1 MLKLTQTIIT
11 NLRSN
16 NKTLLTY
23 KLFKSTVAEAS
34 EIRPDEIKNIKT
46 GNRMVAAAFASLK
59 PISKLEAE
67 ISTPVTDEKITKATN
82 VNELLAISE
91 GSGISRRHALKVVS
105 TLAEWSSSGKV
116 KVSDFENDSR
126 FVKLCRIL
134 SKGAKINRNIASR
147 SEDLST
153 ILMVTAD
160 DEAAR
165 LISGLNL
172 GQMVKVMTTLT
183 VKKRRSVLLLR
194 TLAYNITASGEQLDL
209 KQSADLL
216 YSMCHL
222 NFIDENLL
230 SKICTDVTF
239 ELKKDIE
246 KSAVIGS
253 IVTSLGLLKYK
264 NCEILDALSDW
275 ILNNYSLCRPQDVFS
290 LFITLAT
297 VNYLPN
303 NSDELFKVLLPQLSL
318 SEARKPP
325 VWLNY
330 VWALV
335 VFNQA
340 SPSHLSSVLAPD
352 FVSKFEGAAP
362 SKTAGKLKLL
372 NINASAKLMKNYEGD
387 LLSPLSDIHDVSV
400 TKSKEKTKMADSV
413 VDTLKNLINLED
425 HLHVNVNTG
434 FGCSIDAE
442 CLLDKKCNPLPYNKG
457 YENRGETFRIAIL
470 AFDYHDMC
478 IGKVE
483 PSGVNALACRL
494 LQSQNYKVVTIPYTE
509 FKVSDKLVHRVQYL
523 ETKLK
528 NVVK

>member
-172 GQMVKVMTTLT
+172 GQMVKV
-183 VKKRRSVLLLR
+183 
-194 TLAYNITASGEQLDL
+194 N
-209 KQSADLL
+209 
-216 YSMCHL
+216 
-222 NFIDENLL
+222 
-230 SKICTDVTF
+230 
-239 ELKKDIE
+239 
-246 KSAVIGS
+246 
-253 IVTSLGLLKYK
+253 
-264 NCEILDALSDW
+264 
-275 ILNNYSLCRPQDVFS
+275 
-290 LFITLAT
+290 
-297 VNYLPN
+297 
-303 NSDELFKVLLPQLSL
+303 
-318 SEARKPP
+318 
-325 VWLNY
+325 
-330 VWALV
+330 
-335 VFNQA
+335 
-340 SPSHLSSVLAPD
+340 
-352 FVSKFEGAAP
+352 
-362 SKTAGKLKLL
+362 
-372 NINASAKLMKNYEGD
+372 
-387 LLSPLSDIHDVSV
+387 
-400 TKSKEKTKMADSV
+400 
-413 VDTLKNLINLED
+413 
-425 HLHVNVNTG
+425 
-434 FGCSIDAE
+434 
-442 CLLDKKCNPLPYNKG
+442 
-457 YENRGETFRIAIL
+457 
-470 AFDYHDMC
+470 
-478 IGKVE
+478 
-483 PSGVNALACRL
+483 
-494 LQSQNYKVVTIPYTE
+494 
-509 FKVSDKLVHRVQYL
+509 
-523 ETKLK
+523 
-528 NVVK
+528 